1 MHWNTE
7 DLARGHSIPM
17 AFIAKVNIYKQ
28 KVTGIKCDMIY
39 DKRAPLKTTTEKKNN
54 KKIVIVALR

>member
-1 MHWNTE
+1 
-7 DLARGHSIPM
+7 M

-39 DKRAPLKTTTEKKNN
+39 DKRAPLKTTTEKRTI
-54 KKIVIVALR
+54 KK